1 MEPGDPRFN
10 LFPSTITQFSHLIFQ
25 GPSVC
30 LGYLFTTR
38 RVYLKPLH
46 RVRVLAPEAGFH
58 MALFVPLS
66 PAMCFHPKFEWLAHV
81 LRAWSLAGTDW
92 VVWGN

>member
-66 PAMCFHPKFEWLAHV
+66 PAMCFHPKFEV
-81 LRAWSLAGTDW
+81 AGARSEG
-92 VVWGN
+92 VVARWH